1 MRISEG
7 SRGFQNSKRLRGD
20 FRRLGC
26 MAASSAPTCGFLAG
40 VLVRL
45 TGASCD
51 AILNA
56 VGNSGG
62 EFSMAEQAGG
72 PFESVGRKLDEHFG
86 GCSERLEDDVKR
98 VVTYINEKV
107 VPEVRENSSKAL
119 RIAAEQL
126 ARLADHLDRARKA

>member
-1 MRISEG
+1 MGASWVPMCG
-7 SRGFQNSKRLRGD
+7 SLAVAFLRLT
-20 FRRLGC
+20 
-26 MAASSAPTCGFLAG
+26 AASCI
-40 VLVRL
+40 
-45 TGASCD
+45 
-51 AILNA
+51 AILNGA
-56 VGNSGG
+56 SNIGG

-72 PFESVGRKLDEHFG
+72 RFENVGRKLDEQFG
-86 GCSERLEDDVKR
+86 GCSERLEEDVKR